1 MQRKLPKLEYRK
13 VSEIPGA
20 LGALEYD
27 ELASLVEARLGGSD
41 AGLPSTDV
49 EEDPGDILLYAF
61 RQGEPALKTHLR
73 EAVSQVLEKQLRAL
87 ALEGAP
93 FLDGPRALLDRAFF
107 LVGMTGAREALP
119 TVRKFL
125 PFAESLDRLLVT
137 RLLGTIASLG
147 SEGDS
152 ALVPWLLEKAA
163 DPELCRIALQAL
175 FSIHRPSA
183 AAALPD
189 AARGLLSKGQDGAE
203 LLARTLALLMPP
215 LSQAEQV
222 EFFKQAELSLRRQ
235 YASEVAEVLVHAI
248 ELTPGLAPRAQRLA
262 GFWRFKPVAVPK
274 EVVHE
279 TRGAAPAQPA
289 LTPEVVGKH
298 RRTPFEKKGIALAH
312 IERVQGYIQQLESH
326 KGPREQVL
334 FKIEREMN
342 YLAEFQGG
350 QPEDAPYYS
359 QTLATLADRLLE
371 HNLLEHA
378 RVCIATA
385 RRVAPWDPYPV
396 SLAIRLHS
404 REGDLDRAGQVFEE
418 AVAAGLADEVIYGS
432 LLDAYGKAGNVEK
445 AQEVFERAAGVELA
459 NVVMH
464 NALLDAYGKAR
475 NVQKAQKVFDSAVA
489 AGFANEVTYSSLL
502 DAYSKAGN
510 VEKAQELFDL
520 AVVAGLADEV
530 TYNSLL
536 DAYGKAGN
544 VEKAQEVFDQEV
556 AAGFADEFTYGSLL
570 DAYGKAGNVEMAQ
583 EVFER
588 AVGAGLANVVTH
600 DALLDAYGKAGN
612 VEKAQ
617 EVFDLAVE
625 AGFANEVTYSSLL
638 DAYGKA
644 GNVEMAQ
651 NVFDQAV
658 AAALANEVTYC
669 ALLDACARARK
680 SDRLLVYF
688 GKMLDAGFK
697 LSAHGKIV
705 TATTVLK
712 GLAYAGRS
720 EEAFHVIPEDFFGD
734 ETLFFYSM
742 RHPDPDVALRRLDA
756 FGQRGLAGQFVCR
769 FRSARREKQA
779 MAVQIVLGN
788 LRDVLRY
795 PGGLSPFTLTQL
807 TATQSHCYRLLEEWQ
822 DMYDAWSGIT
832 TETLPL
838 GPRITFLSG
847 HGRDSITWARQNHK
861 AAGTQQRLLV
871 EGMQEVLQGLALEQS
886 SSFSLQDAG
895 ITVAYGGV
903 ISALKEVQ
911 DGISLLPL
919 SKRENVVSA
928 LRSRAR
934 VWDWRQPLEDLP
946 EVAPDEHAEV
956 RAGRFALLQMV
967 GLAA

>member
-583 EVFER
+583 
-588 AVGAGLANVVTH
+588 
-600 DALLDAYGKAGN
+600 
-612 VEKAQ
+612 
-617 EVFDLAVE
+617 
-625 AGFANEVTYSSLL
+625 
-638 DAYGKA
+638 
-644 GNVEMAQ
+644 